1 MKNNRRV
8 IIKDEKLK
16 KIRYNLRKVLILST
30 YDQIEIYRNFSY
42 LYWDA
47 HNLTDDEEKE
57 SLSLEAR
64 KRNLR
69 DTLNDSI
76 CVCSLCSKDNR
87 DMVYIKSHKIWY
99 CTKCQ
104 DKGDI
109 WYPWIGSEEVNPNRG
124 FIKAHKERI
133 KLEKLKKE
141 KVSKD

>member
-1 MKNNRRV
+1 MKKNRRV
-8 IIKDEKLK
+8 IIKNEKLK
-16 KIRYNLRKVLILST
+16 KIRYNLRKILILST

-69 DTLNDSI
+69 NALDDSI
-76 CVCSLCSKDNR
+76 CLCSLCGKDNR

-104 DKGDI
+104 DKKYI
-109 WYPWIGSEEVNPNRG
+109 WYPWMGSEEVNPNRG

-133 KLEKLKKE
+133 KQDRMKIKRDIEN
-141 KVSKD
+141 